1 MISGLSFSLRT
12 KNNVRLFIT
21 LSKDPS
27 NWNNHNLH
35 MKKVGELKI
44 TSFNLL
50 APCYKRIQG
59 RFGQFGLIR
68 ESADNELWEKRL
80 EESAQFFKSEILK
93 NSDIIAFQ
101 EFWLHEDYKTKFEEL
116 ASDMEFEMV
125 LLKRHPK
132 RKADA
137 LVMVIDKKSLQ
148 IRGQERIELCSVSDR
163 IAQILWLYH
172 IESKKHLIVANTH
185 LSFPHN
191 EFDRI
196 NQIDQIKKLTSAIAL
211 FANKN
216 NLTNVRTISYQLL
229 YYSHLIIYIP
239 IHIYSQT
246 RPLK

>member
-1 MISGLSFSLRT
+1 
-12 KNNVRLFIT
+12 
-21 LSKDPS
+21 
-27 NWNNHNLH
+27 

-80 EESAQFFKSEILK
+80 EESVQFFKTEILK
-93 NSDIIAFQ
+93 HSDIVAFQ
-101 EFWLHEDYKTKFEEL
+101 EFWLHEDYKTRFEEL
-116 ASDMEFEMV
+116 TSDMQFEMV

-163 IAQILWLYH
+163 IAQILWLFH
-172 IESKKHLIVANTH
+172 IESKKHLIVVNTH

-196 NQIDQIKKLTSAIAL
+196 NQMDQIKKLTNAITL

-216 NLTNVRTISYQLL
+216 NLTNVRTISYQFL
-229 YYSHLIIYIP
+229 YYSQIIIYYMYT
-239 IHIYSQT
+239 IYTNSFIYI
-246 RPLK
+246 LKQGH